1 MITSKTPRSSMTVL
15 SLKTLKPRNPLVGP
29 ALLRQAGKHAN
40 GNRRQAAQR
49 ALQQQLSQ
57 LDSP

>member
-1 MITSKTPRSSMTVL
+1 MALHKTFRSF
-15 SLKTLKPRNPLVGP
+15 TLATRKPRNPLVAA
-29 ALLRQAGKHAN
+29 ALMRRAGKHAG
-40 GNRRQAAQR
+40 GNPRQAARR

>member
-1 MITSKTPRSSMTVL
+1 MTVL